1 MTDIR
6 YRPSDY
12 RLLPKSN
19 LDRMERNN
27 PYITKIYDYEDWL
40 LPHPDR
46 EGFDR
51 KWQRKVQNSSKAHVE
66 IGCGSG
72 RYLMEMARNKPEDT
86 FLGLELRLKRL
97 VLAAKK
103 IKREQL
109 ENILLMRER
118 GEYLDD
124 YFETGSIDVLHIN
137 FPDPW
142 SKKCRRKHRIFSEA
156 FLEMMFRL
164 FSPKGEI
171 FFKTDHLEYFKSTS
185 ELLYN
190 SQLFE
195 IKDFT
200 YDLHQSE
207 FSDQNIKTEFE
218 LLFHSKGNPPIGFL
232 RARRIPN

>member
-6 YRPSDY
+6 YRPGDY

-51 KWQRKVQNSSKAHVE
+51 KWQIKVRNSSKVHVE

-72 RYLMEMARNKPEDT
+72 RFLMEMARNKLEDT

-103 IKREQL
+103 IKREQQK
-109 ENILLMRER
+109 R
-118 GEYLDD
+118 
-124 YFETGSIDVLHIN
+124 
-137 FPDPW
+137 
-142 SKKCRRKHRIFSEA
+142 
-156 FLEMMFRL
+156 
-164 FSPKGEI
+164 
-171 FFKTDHLEYFKSTS
+171 
-185 ELLYN
+185 
-190 SQLFE
+190 
-195 IKDFT
+195 
-200 YDLHQSE
+200 
-207 FSDQNIKTEFE
+207 
-218 LLFHSKGNPPIGFL
+218 
-232 RARRIPN
+232 

>member
-124 YFETGSIDVLHIN
+124 YFETGSIDVI
-137 FPDPW
+137 
-142 SKKCRRKHRIFSEA
+142 
-156 FLEMMFRL
+156 
-164 FSPKGEI
+164 
-171 FFKTDHLEYFKSTS
+171 
-185 ELLYN
+185 
-190 SQLFE
+190 
-195 IKDFT
+195 
-200 YDLHQSE
+200 
-207 FSDQNIKTEFE
+207 
-218 LLFHSKGNPPIGFL
+218 
-232 RARRIPN
+232 